1 MFRNTTQFSY
11 NINKNLEYSE
21 TTIFVQVAYYFIHH
35 STVFTVY
42 NDLQMR
48 SLIPDEI
55 NLLPQWSDPKYLN
68 FSLVPPPSI
77 RSSELISTSITVA
90 VHSNNLYVNAVVQLV
105 WEDVSLDSG
114 ELTHYDVWVGS
125 RTLGDFEQ
133 PEENDMTGNIL
144 SIPVCNNVKTLV
156 FKGISMISII
166 IVSFY

>member
-11 NINKNLEYSE
+11 NISKNLEYLE
-21 TTIFVQVAYYFIHH
+21 TTIFVQVVTTLPEHVGIHH
-35 STVFTVY
+35 SNVITIY

-68 FSLVPPPSI
+68 FSLLPTPEI
-77 RSSELISTSITVA
+77 RSSELISTSITTA
-90 VHSNNLYVNAVVQLV
+90 EHSNNLYVNAVVQLV
-105 WEDVSLDSG
+105 WEDVSLDGG

-133 PEENDMTGNIL
+133 PEESDMTGNIF
-144 SIPVCNNVKTLV
+144 SIPVCNNTRC
-156 FKGISMISII
+156 
-166 IVSFY
+166 